1 MLLKKCFL
9 PEILQIAKVSS
20 SVDVMTINNQVVA
33 VRRTANIQKRRSI
46 KAVLSM
52 HIPVKI
58 ILPVILMMTFDACL
72 HNRIRKAGAFDF

>member
-20 SVDVMTINNQVVA
+20 PIDVVTINNQVVA

>member
-20 SVDVMTINNQVVA
+20 SVDVVTINNQVVTINS
-33 VRRTANIQKRRSI
+33 TANIQKRRSI

-52 HIPVKI
+52 HIPMKI

>member
-20 SVDVMTINNQVVA
+20 SVDVMTINNQVVT
-33 VRRTANIQKRRSI
+33 VSRTANIQKRRSI

-52 HIPVKI
+52 HIPMKI

>member
-1 MLLKKCFL
+1 MFLKICFL
-9 PEILQIAKVSS
+9 SEILQIAKVSS